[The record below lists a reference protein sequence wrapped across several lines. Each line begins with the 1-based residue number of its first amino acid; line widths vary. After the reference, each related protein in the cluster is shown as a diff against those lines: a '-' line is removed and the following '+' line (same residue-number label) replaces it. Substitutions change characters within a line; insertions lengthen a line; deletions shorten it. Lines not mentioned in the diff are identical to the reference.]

1 MFLRYLTDQGL
12 IACFLDKTVY
22 EGKQLG
28 ISSSEEINLLRIGRL
43 YQLGR
48 MHPNFRGFYV
58 VGIYNAVSCLSQQ
71 KLVKRNLNIFFLVP
85 NEING
90 SKIEIF

>member
-22 EGKQLG
+22 EGKELG
-28 ISSSEEINLLRIGRL
+28 ISSSEEMNLLRIGRL

-48 MHPNFRGFYV
+48 MHPNFRGFT
-58 VGIYNAVSCLSQQ
+58 LSEFIMLS
-71 KLVKRNLNIFFLVP
+71 LVFL
-85 NEING
+85 
-90 SKIEIF
+90 SKS